1 MEHLAKGGCDMP
13 EPSLSMTY
21 IGGPTVLIDVAG
33 IRLLTDPTFD
43 DAGGTYVQGSTL
55 HKLTGPALPASALG
69 RIDAVLLSHHQHADN
84 LDTAGEAVLK
94 KAARVVTTEEG
105 AAALGGNAFGLAPW
119 QIAEI
124 EGPHSRTL
132 RITATPARHGPP
144 ERASLAV
151 TGFLLDI
158 SDGIYISGDTVLY
171 EGVREVVERLHPR
184 IAVLHL
190 GAARVEQPQ
199 HGGLS
204 APLTMTAEEA
214 VAFARMAPETRIVPI
229 HYEGWAHFT
238 EGREVI
244 EQSFAA
250 AGLSD
255 RLIWLKAGEPIAID

>member
-1 MEHLAKGGCDMP
+1 MP

-21 IGGPTVLIDVAG
+21 IGGPTVLIEIAG
-33 IRLLTDPTFD
+33 MRLLTDPTFD
-43 DAGGTYVQGSTL
+43 DAGGTYVRGSTL

-94 KAARVVTTEEG
+94 KAARVVTTVEG
-105 AAALGGNAFGLAPW
+105 AAELGAALGGKAFGLAPW
-119 QIAEI
+119 QGAEI

-171 EGVREVVERLHPR
+171 EGMQEVIERLHPR
-184 IAVLHL
+184 ITMLHL
-190 GAARVEQPQ
+190 GAARVEVDGQ
-199 HGGLS
+199 LT

-214 VAFARMAPETRIVPI
+214 VTFARMAPQTRIVPI

-255 RLIWLKAGEPIAID
+255 RLIWLKAGEPVAID